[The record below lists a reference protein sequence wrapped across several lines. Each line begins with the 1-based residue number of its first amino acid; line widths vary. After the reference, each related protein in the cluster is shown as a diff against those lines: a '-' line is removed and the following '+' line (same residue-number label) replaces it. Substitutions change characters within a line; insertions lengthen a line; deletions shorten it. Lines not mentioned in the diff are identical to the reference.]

1 MNLFRLFDHAKSRT
15 HLTTGALTYHQFTSK
30 LSGDEVE
37 DPHGSTRQTTAK
49 HNSKRPSK
57 IMNSLKS
64 ATTTKPANPRQVG
77 RQQERP
83 PEDGEGHEQID
94 EAIGEKTKEANK

>member
-1 MNLFRLFDHAKSRT
+1 M
-15 HLTTGALTYHQFTSK
+15 TYHQFTSK

-37 DPHGSTRQTTAK
+37 DPHGSTRETTAK

-57 IMNSLKS
+57 IMNS
-64 ATTTKPANPRQVG
+64 ATTTKPGTPRQAG
-77 RQQERP
+77 RPQERP
-83 PEDGEGHEQID
+83 PEDGEGHEQIE